1 MSENQPFKLSPKGTP
16 FESEEAAYA
25 FIKAE
30 QIDRKKNSVVKYQGG
45 WAIVD
50 VDALAA
56 NAMNPA
62 FAETGTP
69 PKGETYS
76 RVIFNQKSSSNDSPF
91 VPLSKNGV
99 ELRIWRG
106 KEVIVPDSFLEIA
119 DHASFTQWEPSEDR
133 NVAMKNAG
141 LVKRYGYTRLGAA
154 TEGEYKALLGE
165 GNRITNEVIER
176 MKRAAP

>member
-16 FESEEAAYA
+16 FESKEAAYA
-25 FIKAE
+25 CMKAE
-30 QIDRKKNSVVKYQGG
+30 QIDREKNSVVKYQGG

-50 VDALAA
+50 VDALAVRA
-56 NAMNPA
+56 TTPVVS
-62 FAETGTP
+62 ETGAP
-69 PKGETYS
+69 GRVETYS
-76 RVIFNQKSSSNDSPF
+76 RVIFNQKSSLNDSPF

-106 KEVIVPDSFLEIA
+106 KEVIVPDTFLEIA

-154 TEGEYKALLGE
+154 SEAEYRSMLGE